1 MAGKCEEDGHLL
13 GNLSLE
19 GEAGSYMEFDDYLK
33 ELETSKETCRVC
45 GSSEGELAYMRQ
57 HAWRFRGLWRMM
69 PRNGRPLH
77 ILEIGPTPFTLLLKK
92 TFPHWDVWA
101 LDRCDR
107 MKERFERGGV
117 ALRACDL
124 DYARIPLSDNFFDF
138 VICAEVLE
146 HVFAPPSEVI
156 KEIARTMRPA
166 GRLLLTVPNLANL
179 RNRLMFLF
187 GHSPLADPNK
197 VMKSDPLEG
206 HGHVREYTR
215 KEIVSVCRT
224 AGLEVLRA
232 RMIWKSPADVLRL
245 MVESS
250 RGQLLRRGFYVG
262 KLLHAFLNSLVPWFR
277 GNIVVEC
284 RKPAGGDLLESV
296 RRIELPDAY
305 PPKAA

>member
-1 MAGKCEEDGHLL
+1 MERAP
-13 GNLSLE
+13 NR
-19 GEAGSYMEFDDYLK
+19 MEFDDYLK
-33 ELETSKETCRVC
+33 ELEASAETCRVC
-45 GSSEGELAYMRQ
+45 GSGAGELAYMRQ
-57 HAWRFRGLWRMM
+57 HAWRFRRLWRMM
-69 PRNGRPLH
+69 PRNCRPLRV
-77 ILEIGPTPFTLLLKK
+77 LEIGPTPFTLLLKR

-101 LDRCDR
+101 LDRSDR

-124 DYARIPLSDNFFDF
+124 DYARVPLDDDFFDF

-187 GHSPLADPNK
+187 GHSPLADPNA

-215 KEIVSVCRT
+215 KEIVEVCRA
-224 AGLEVLRA
+224 AGLEVLRV
-232 RMIWKSPADVLRL
+232 RMVWKSPADVLRL
-245 MVESS
+245 LAGSS
-250 RGQLLRRGFYVG
+250 RAQLLRRGFYVG
-262 KLLHAFLNSLVPWFR
+262 KLLHALLNSLVPWFR

-284 RKPAGGDLLESV
+284 RKPAGGGS
-296 RRIELPDAY
+296 RRPVPCIELPAAC